1 MIGMPARSR
10 RALAILWIVCLYPVP
25 IALGAEADD
34 YTNDGDPA
42 LYASSPTGPVLR
54 PESLDEVLEQLDWPS
69 SEPLT
74 LWDRLMMWLE
84 DFFADREESAIPD
97 WLKDFRLPATVAKG
111 IFIATCALIVILSIA
126 IIANEFR
133 HLRRRGASPTT
144 VAATAELGYGSRP
157 VDFDSLSPH
166 ERPGYLLRQLLH
178 QLSLPGVDHRQASLT
193 HREIEQASATLE
205 PARRQPLVNVARVAE
220 RVRYADHLPPADA
233 VDSAVADAER
243 LLALLEP
250 GP

>member
-1 MIGMPARSR
+1 MPARSR
-10 RALAILWIVCLYPVP
+10 RALAILWVVCLLPVP

-34 YTNDGDPA
+34 ATDDGDPA

-54 PESLDEVLEQLDWPS
+54 PEFLDDVLEQLDWPS

-74 LWDRLMMWLE
+74 LWDRLMRWLE
-84 DFFADREESAIPD
+84 DFFADRQENAIPD
-97 WLKDFRLPATVAKG
+97 WLKDFRLSETVAEW
-111 IFIATCALIVILSIA
+111 IFYTTCALIVILSIA
-126 IIANEFR
+126 IIANELR
-133 HLRRRGASPTT
+133 HHRRRGSLPKPMAVS
-144 VAATAELGYGSRP
+144 AELAYGARP
-157 VDFDSLSPH
+157 IDVDSLPPH

-178 QLSLPGVDHRQASLT
+178 QLSLPGVDRRQASLT
-193 HREIEQASATLE
+193 HREIERASGTLE

-220 RVRYADHLPPADA
+220 RIRYADHLPPADE

-243 LLALLEP
+243 LLALLVP